1 MSDSNYISPLN
12 NTTTIES
19 REEKI
24 DKLNEQAWQTRVN
37 DSPRS
42 FELSKE
48 SVSLARSIN
57 YKKGLAHGLKSLAFC
72 FVRVAKNEEA
82 FPLLSEALPLLESLN
97 DLEGQAVVNGYM
109 AIVQRNRG
117 NIGASLELSFKALEL
132 SQKTG
137 FRENEGT
144 DLYQIGVTYRHLGN
158 FEKAL
163 DYLYK
168 SLSIYREDKNQLF
181 QSYPINVIGSIY
193 FENGDYTKALEYFE
207 QGLAGRRAS
216 LDKLGEAGS
225 LDNIGLTHFKLG
237 NYAQA
242 INYCQQSFTIAES
255 TGDKRAQSN
264 ALLHLAEIYKQ
275 KGEIK
280 KATRF
285 SNESLEIKKL
295 IGDKRREV
303 ETLLFL
309 ADLHKIVSGDNKVLE
324 LLNDALKIAEELKM
338 LDLLSQTRL
347 HLSEYYKHH
356 GDYKEA
362 LKHLD
367 LHINLEKEFHKNAI
381 AQKVS
386 NLEITHKAEETRKEA
401 DAIRQK
407 NDELTKLNEEI
418 ESQKKKLI
426 ETLTELKATQAQL
439 IQSEKMASL
448 GELTSGIAHEIQN
461 PLNFVNNFSE
471 VSNELIGEM
480 KEELAMGNT
489 QEANEIADDLRQN
502 LEKINHHGK
511 RADAIVKGML
521 QHSRVNTGQKEL
533 TDINALCDEYL
544 RLAYHGFK
552 AKDKSFSAT
561 IETDFDSRIEKIKV
575 VPQDMGRVIINL
587 INNAFYAVNEKAK
600 LQSDLDGY
608 KPQVFVQT
616 KRGKPNGDHVEIR
629 VADNGD
635 GVPQKI
641 LGKIFQPFFTTK
653 PTGQGTGLGLSLAYD
668 IVKGHG
674 GEIKVETK
682 EREGAEFTITLPIKP
697 IPETQSSSR

>member
-1 MSDSNYISPLN
+1 MAPLSNHTI
-12 NTTTIES
+12 IES
-19 REEKI
+19 LEEKI
-24 DKLNEQAWQTRVN
+24 DQLNEHAWNTRVN

-48 SVSLARSIN
+48 SVTLARSIN

-72 FVRVAKNEEA
+72 FVRIAKNEDA
-82 FPLLSEALPLLESLN
+82 FPLLTEALHLLESLN
-97 DLEGQAVVNGYM
+97 DLEGQAVVNGYL

-117 NIGASLELSFKALEL
+117 DAGASLELSFKALEL

-168 SLSIYREDKNQLF
+168 SLSIYREDKNLLF

-193 FENGDYTKALEYFE
+193 FENGDYAKALEYFE
-207 QGLAGRRAS
+207 EGLAGRRAAM
-216 LDKLGEAGS
+216 DKLGEAGS

-237 NYAQA
+237 NYPQA
-242 INYCQQSFTIAES
+242 INYCQQSFAIAES
-255 TGDKRAQSN
+255 TGDKRTQSN

-275 KGEIK
+275 TGDIK

-285 SNESLEIKKL
+285 SNESLDIKKS

-309 ADLHKIVSGDNKVLE
+309 ADLHKIVSGDSKVLE
-324 LLNDALKIAEELKM
+324 LLNNALKISEDLKM
-338 LDLLSQTRL
+338 LDLLSQARL
-347 HLSEYYKHH
+347 HLSEYHKHQ
-356 GDYKEA
+356 GNYKEA
-362 LKHLD
+362 LLHLD

-381 AQKVS
+381 AQKIS

-401 DAIRQK
+401 DAIRVK
-407 NDELTKLNEEI
+407 NEELTRLNQEI

-426 ETLTELKATQAQL
+426 ETLADLKATQAQL

-448 GELTSGIAHEIQN
+448 GELMAGIAHEIQN
-461 PLNFVNNFSE
+461 PLNFVNNFSD
-471 VSNELIGEM
+471 VNNELIDELKMKNEKLKIEDDEIGE
-480 KEELAMGNT
+480 LLSD
-489 QEANEIADDLRQN
+489 IYQN
-502 LEKINHHGK
+502 NEKISIHGK

-521 QHSRVNTGQKEL
+521 QHSRISTGQKEL

-544 RLAYHGFK
+544 RLAYHGLR
-552 AKDKSFSAT
+552 AKDKTFNAKF
-561 IETDFDSRIEKIKV
+561 ETDLDPSVGKVKI
-575 VPQDMGRVIINL
+575 VPQDIGRVILNL
-587 INNAFYAVNEKAK
+587 INNAFYAVNERQKVEGE
-600 LQSDLDGY
+600 GY
-608 KPQVFVQT
+608 EATVKISTVSIQPPSGGRSVQI
-616 KRGKPNGDHVEIR
+616 KV
-629 VADNGD
+629 VDNG
-635 GVPQKI
+635 GGIPQNI
-641 LGKIFQPFFTTK
+641 VDKIFQPFFTTK

-668 IVKGHG
+668 IIKAHG
-674 GEIKVETK
+674 GGLSVESK
-682 EREGAEFTITLPIKP
+682 EGDGATFTIDLPVL
-697 IPETQSSSR
+697 